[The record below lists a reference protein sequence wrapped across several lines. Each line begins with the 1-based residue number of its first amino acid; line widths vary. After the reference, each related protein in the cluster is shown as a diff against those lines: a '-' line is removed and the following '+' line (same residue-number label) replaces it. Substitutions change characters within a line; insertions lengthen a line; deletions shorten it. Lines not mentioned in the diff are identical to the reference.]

1 LNNLPQFEISKMN
14 LSKDLFRK
22 VLPVGLSLAVI
33 MTFLAPKARSE
44 YACGFAGPGEIV
56 VGSTQG
62 GSGVASV
69 LLCDRDPNYQEDRG
83 SGQSRSSYYNPELA
97 ALQFQ
102 SASAMLNLQQ
112 KVKLLQDPKYLKYIS
127 GSWNLFPTSRLE
139 GVKPGGYC
147 VASFF
152 KASMDPEAKKAP
164 VMINLLGPGGNY
176 KGALLT
182 FAAEGIPRPK
192 TMKTITV
199 TLIQNNEPPAT
210 VKAFNYT
217 MPKLPFGVIAFAVP
231 TIDAALAGIEDV
243 QSFDVK
249 IDGKS
254 VAKTMWHSGLKVKDE
269 FRKCLN
275 GKPYSVTEIDIVP
288 ERLKTP

>member
-1 LNNLPQFEISKMN
+1 MN

-22 VLPVGLSLAVI
+22 GLPVSFSLVVI
-33 MTFLAPKARSE
+33 MTFLAPKAKAE
-44 YACGFAGPGEIV
+44 YACGGAGPGEIV
-56 VGSTQG
+56 VGSTEG
-62 GSGVASV
+62 GNGVASV
-69 LLCDRDPNYQEDRG
+69 LLCDRDPNYQEEPEDGG
-83 SGQSRSSYYNPELA
+83 SDNSRSRYYDPEFA

-102 SASAMLNLQQ
+102 AASAMINLQQ
-112 KVKLLQDPKYLKYIS
+112 QAKLLQDPKYLKYLS
-127 GSWNLFPTSRLE
+127 GSWKLFPTSRLE
-139 GVKPGGYC
+139 GVKSGSYC

-152 KASMDPEAKKAP
+152 KASMDPEAKNAP
-164 VMINLLGPGGNY
+164 VMINLLGPGGNE
-176 KGALLT
+176 KFALLT
-182 FAAEGIPRPK
+182 FAAESIPRPK
-192 TMKTITV
+192 TIQTITV
-199 TLIQNNEPPAT
+199 TLIQNNDPPAT

-217 MPKLPFGVIAFAVP
+217 MPNLPFGVIAFAVP

-243 QSFDVK
+243 QNFDVK

-288 ERLKTP
+288 ERLKKP

>member
-1 LNNLPQFEISKMN
+1 MN
-14 LSKDLFRK
+14 LSKNLFRN
-22 VLPVGLSLAVI
+22 VLPIGLPLAVI
-33 MTFLAPKARSE
+33 ITFLAPKAKAE
-44 YACGFAGPGEIV
+44 YACGGAGPGEIV
-56 VGSTQG
+56 VGETQG
-62 GSGVASV
+62 GNGVASV
-69 LLCDRDPNYQEDRG
+69 LLCDRDPNYQEEPEDEG
-83 SGQSRSSYYNPELA
+83 SDNSSSRYYDPKFA

-102 SASAMLNLQQ
+102 AAAAMINLQQ
-112 KVKLLQDPKYLKYIS
+112 QAQLLQDPTYLKYLS
-127 GSWNLFPTSRLE
+127 GSWKLFPTSRLE
-139 GVKPGGYC
+139 GVKSGSYC

-152 KASMDPEAKKAP
+152 KASMDPEAKDAP
-164 VMINLLGPGGNY
+164 VMINLSGPGGDY

-182 FAAEGIPRPK
+182 FAAESIPRPK
-192 TMKTITV
+192 TIQTITV
-199 TLIQNNEPPAT
+199 TLIQNNDPPAT

-217 MPKLPFGVIAFAVP
+217 MPNLPFGVIAFAVP

-243 QSFDVK
+243 QNFDVK

-288 ERLKTP
+288 ERLKKP